1 MSDNKSEFDI
11 TSLVPWGIALV
22 LGYML
27 WSKQDTAPS
36 PWPDPKPVVV
46 DVRKASHDAAV
57 VMVHRMADDI
67 GRMWE
72 QKPKTV
78 LEAAAL
84 SVELDEKTRD
94 EFKRSVAKF
103 MEPALGNNQIPT
115 TADKLFKD
123 MQAGYRSVK

>member
-1 MSDNKSEFDI
+1 MSEKKAEFYL
-11 TSLVPWGIALV
+11 TTLVPWCIALV

-27 WSKQDTAPS
+27 WTKPDTPI
-36 PWPDPKPVVV
+36 PTPDPKPVVV
-46 DVRKASHDAAV
+46 DVRRASHDAAV
-57 VMVHRMADDI
+57 AMVHRMADDI
-67 GRMWE
+67 GKMWD

-78 LEAAAL
+78 LEAAEL
-84 SVELDEKTRD
+84 SVEFDEKTRD

-103 MEPALGNNQIPT
+103 MEPALGNNQIPA

>member
-1 MSDNKSEFDI
+1 MTDKKADFDI
-11 TSLVPWGIALV
+11 TSLVPWGIALA

-27 WSKQDTAPS
+27 WTKDSS
-36 PWPDPKPVVV
+36 PGPAPDPKPITV

-57 VMVHRMADDI
+57 AMVHRMADDI
-67 GRMWE
+67 GKMWE

-78 LEAAAL
+78 LEAAAI

-103 MEPALGNNQIPT
+103 MEPGLGNDQIPT
-115 TADKLFKD
+115 TADKLFSD